1 MHLLRFVLAYA
12 DRERAVKATRERRA
26 EGETDAV
33 GGKERRKGEA
43 EEPRHNEGSECC
55 KTACDDTAVSY
66 KK

>member
-12 DRERAVKATRERRA
+12 DRAGGKATKRERA

-33 GGKERRKGEA
+33 EEKERRKG

-55 KTACDDTAVSY
+55 KTACDDTAGSY